1 MLKKIVIS
9 LSAIAF
15 ILGAGTSFAA
25 RLNTAYLMNGE
36 TTKADVIS
44 KFGEPA
50 HMDKDIYGN
59 EKFIY
64 EEDAVRLDVTFKND
78 VVWSSHQ
85 NTDNR

>member
-1 MLKKIVIS
+1 MLKRIVLS
-9 LSAIAF
+9 LTTVMF
-15 ILGAGTSFAA
+15 LLGAGSSFAA
-25 RLNTAYLMNGE
+25 SLSNTYLMNGA

-44 KFGEPA
+44 KFGEPV